1 MDTPESMHSETKMH
15 KQKEY
20 FGIINATLVFM
31 IAHSTQGM
39 FYTNVDVQPIQTK
52 KNHKKKK
59 KHFHLGLNRISR
71 SWWKHFFPN
80 LKGQAFLKGHDWGRK
95 EGREGTPT
103 AKSTTQG
110 TFERSVIETHTYT
123 QHKLTETT

>member
-52 KNHKKKK
+52 KNHKKIPFSSGTEQNKQK
-59 KHFHLGLNRISR
+59 LVETFLPKSQRSSIFEGSRLG
-71 SWWKHFFPN
+71 
-80 LKGQAFLKGHDWGRK
+80 K
-95 EGREGTPT
+95 EGREGGNAHCKIHNP
-103 AKSTTQG
+103 
-110 TFERSVIETHTYT
+110 RNV
-123 QHKLTETT
+123 